1 MYRSCRRILRFE
13 MENVTEIQKME
24 NKFINWIYLNF
35 GRGLLRPPIKI
46 AVPIYGTI
54 VMAWFGCV
62 KKERERTDQEESRT
76 QMNENTSS
84 LPVEHVHTQHTKLVS
99 SGGIIVHTAILCSIL
114 KIQLAQKKS
123 RPLKLVAYQELK
135 MAYTLKSVR
144 YQVRYKILFH
154 AGFMISDTTY
164 PNCWIELNWIELKY
178 IYLTQFMYHSQSHVI
193 SIHPTVQS
201 SLPIL

>member
-1 MYRSCRRILRFE
+1 M
-13 MENVTEIQKME
+13 
-24 NKFINWIYLNF
+24 
-35 GRGLLRPPIKI
+35 
-46 AVPIYGTI
+46 
-54 VMAWFGCV
+54 

-164 PNCWIELNWIELKY
+164 PNC
-178 IYLTQFMYHSQSHVI
+178 
-193 SIHPTVQS
+193 
-201 SLPIL
+201 